1 MNDLPPR
8 MRPPGPTLEYIL
20 ARRAE
25 RRTVIRL
32 PFSLGAWLERLWLRW
47 RGWGCGEG
55 RPPSERR
62 GRCNGGTK

>member
-1 MNDLPPR
+1 MGDPQEPPDDYDLPER
-8 MRPPGPTLEYIL
+8 LREPTLEYIL

-47 RGWGCGEG
+47 RGW
-55 RPPSERR
+55 
-62 GRCNGGTK
+62 RCDGGTK